1 MSKSLPLR
9 PTVLALALATCFPA
23 LAQSNAE
30 ILNELR
36 ALRERVTELENK
48 LKAAEARAPAAT
60 AAPTAAAG
68 TAGAAAGAQWG
79 MTPEQAK
86 ELARVTV
93 KTEATEDNLEAWGI
107 KGLTIS
113 GYMDPSYIVN
123 RRQSRAGFQFLNSQ
137 SGGYAYDT
145 SYIGA
150 ASLDF
155 TKETD
160 SGTRFKLTLS
170 PNRSAGAVIDGQS
183 IVQEASISIPL
194 TDLQTRMIVGQLP
207 DWTGYEYQQ
216 PTLNPFITHNLLFDF
231 TVPTTYTGAGID
243 YTTGKWWIRS
253 LIANVNET
261 IAKQGQRA
269 PVLVYRVDY
278 SKSEFDGFGFAG
290 LHGKTANYNL
300 CANDACDI
308 FQKTTTHLFEVD
320 GFFVRGDWTVQGQVS
335 YGQQKQAAI
344 MPDADGNF
352 PDSKWFGASGLVGY
366 SITPRLQVL
375 ARADY
380 LKNDKGGGGLFGYTG
395 YYPEFGVDGSY
406 GDYRN
411 GIGPDPTLGCDVD
424 PTASGCDKGA
434 NRYAL
439 SFGLKYAFNL
449 NTTFKLEYRRD
460 GANLPVFFDVD
471 SGTYKKNNDLFG
483 ASVVLSF

>member
-1 MSKSLPLR
+1 MSKIIPLR
-9 PTVLALALATCFPA
+9 PTVLVLALAACFPA

-30 ILNELR
+30 VLNELR
-36 ALRERVTELENK
+36 ALRERVNELENK
-48 LKAAEARAPAAT
+48 LKAAEARAPA
-60 AAPTAAAG
+60 PTGA

-93 KTEATEDNLEAWGI
+93 KSEATEDNLEAWGI

-123 RRQSRAGFQFLNSQ
+123 RRQKRAGFQFLNSQ
-137 SGGYAYDT
+137 GDGYAYDT
-145 SYIGA
+145 SYIGT
-150 ASLDF
+150 ASIDF

-183 IVQEASISIPL
+183 IVQEASMSIPL
-194 TDLQTRMIVGQLP
+194 TDLQTRLIVGQLP

-231 TVPTTYTGAGID
+231 TLPTTYTGAGID

-278 SKSEFDGFGFAG
+278 SKGEFDGFGFAG
-290 LHGKTANYNL
+290 LHGKTTNYNL

-308 FQKTTTHLFEVD
+308 FQKTTTNLFEVD
-320 GFFVRGDWTVQGQVS
+320 GYFARGDWTMQGQLS
-335 YGQQKQAAI
+335 YGQQKQGAI
-344 MPDADGNF
+344 IPDADGNF
-352 PDSKWFGASGLVGY
+352 RDAKWVGASGLVGY
-366 SITPRLQVL
+366 SFTPRLQVL

-380 LKNDKGGGGLFGYTG
+380 IKNDKNGGGLFGYTG
-395 YYPEFGVDGSY
+395 YWDAFGVDGPY

-411 GIGPDPTLGCDVD
+411 GIGPDPTLGCEDQTV
-424 PTASGCDKGA
+424 SGCDKGA

-460 GANLPVFFDVD
+460 GADLPVFYDVD